1 MLVTCSQKRSRTV
14 SRYKDGLVQGRR
26 WLSSGSPQW
35 TRVLSFGTLL
45 YSTNKELTFWQ
56 LMHYI
61 ISFKHA
67 LDSFLWFWIN
77 SYNWSLQ
84 NVHDSPIQSSCIPL
98 YWSKLYN
105 WMPRKRIDTIP
116 RKLGNVYIC
125 FNSITLILFLVILT
139 QTMYVL
145 RYSQLILC
153 RYRDRDIGHRD
164 REKVRMPKIA
174 TKNVS

>member
-1 MLVTCSQKRSRTV
+1 MTGVFKM
-14 SRYKDGLVQGRR
+14 YMIHPFNRR
-26 WLSSGSPQW
+26 VYPCTG
-35 TRVLSFGTLL
+35 V
-45 YSTNKELTFWQ
+45 N
-56 LMHYI
+56 YI
-61 ISFKHA
+61 IECLEKG
-67 LDSFLWFWIN
+67 LIQYLEN
-77 SYNWSLQ
+77 SEMY
-84 NVHDSPIQSSCIPL
+84 V
-98 YWSKLYN
+98 
-105 WMPRKRIDTIP
+105 
-116 RKLGNVYIC
+116 IC

>member
-1 MLVTCSQKRSRTV
+1 M
-14 SRYKDGLVQGRR
+14 YMIHPFNRR
-26 WLSSGSPQW
+26 VYPCTG
-35 TRVLSFGTLL
+35 V
-45 YSTNKELTFWQ
+45 N
-56 LMHYI
+56 YI
-61 ISFKHA
+61 IEC
-67 LDSFLWFWIN
+67 L
-77 SYNWSLQ
+77 
-84 NVHDSPIQSSCIPL
+84 
-98 YWSKLYN
+98 
-105 WMPRKRIDTIP
+105 RIDTIP